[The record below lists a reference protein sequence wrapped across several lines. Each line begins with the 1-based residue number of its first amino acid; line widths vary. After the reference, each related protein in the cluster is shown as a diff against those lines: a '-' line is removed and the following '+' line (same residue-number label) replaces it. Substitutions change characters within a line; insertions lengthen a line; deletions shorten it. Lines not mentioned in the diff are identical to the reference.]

1 MNKYT
6 FLVPC
11 EYEYEIEANTEREA
25 RAILIEKGGIDIEGE
40 PHFTDH
46 AYTLDAVL
54 FEKNEVQRWKKY
66 RMTLV

>member
-11 EYEYEIEANTEREA
+11 MYEYEIEANTEREA
-25 RAILIEKGGIDIEGE
+25 RAILIEKGGINGCIDIEGE

-54 FEKNEVQRWKKY
+54 FERNEVQQ
-66 RMTLV
+66 